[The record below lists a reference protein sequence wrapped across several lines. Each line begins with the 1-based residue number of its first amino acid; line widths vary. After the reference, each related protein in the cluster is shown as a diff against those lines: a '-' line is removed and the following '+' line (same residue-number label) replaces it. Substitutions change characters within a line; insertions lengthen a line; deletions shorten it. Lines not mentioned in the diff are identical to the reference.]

1 MIIKEVAF
9 EIGLERW
16 VGFQRVEMGG
26 KRFNRAPTVTTKGQK
41 REYKMSPGNSKE
53 LFNRI

>member
-26 KRFNRAPTVTTKGQK
+26 KCFNRAPTVTTVTTKGQK
-41 REYKMSPGNSKE
+41 HVSTR
-53 LFNRI
+53 